1 MRKKKIL
8 FLHVCL
14 GRGGAER
21 LRYILLKNIDKNKY
35 DIKICCIGHKG
46 EIGEQIEK
54 LGYPVDVLGL
64 KYTFKDIGTTLK
76 IAGYLRREK
85 PDILQTSLFD
95 ANFHGRVASLGSG
108 IRYIITEEHSD
119 HYQYKSIKYL
129 PYIVSDF
136 VLSACTKYI
145 VSCSETLRRDIIKKE
160 KLPKHKVVTIKNC
173 IDPSMYDVKENKTA
187 IKNRFSIRDEVVFM
201 TTASLSNRK
210 GHIYLIDAFSEIKK
224 KRKDF
229 KCFFAGDGP
238 LRDELYKKCHE
249 SDLSHNVIF
258 LGNVENIADYLNAS
272 DIFILPSL
280 FEGLPIALIE
290 AMYMGLP
297 CIVTDVGANR
307 ELITHGQNGIVVE
320 PGSKQELE
328 NAILSCLENKDKL
341 SGFGII
347 NRKIAKQ
354 SCMVEGYAAQFYKLW
369 DGLN

>member
-14 GRGGAER
+14 GRGGAEK
-21 LRYILLKNIDKNKY
+21 LRYMLLKNIDRDKY

-54 LGYPVDVLGL
+54 LGYSVDALGL
-64 KYTFKDIGTTLK
+64 RHTFKDILTTLK
-76 IAGYLRREK
+76 IAGYLRKEK

-95 ANFHGRVASLGSG
+95 ANFHGRVASLGLG
-108 IRYIITEEHSD
+108 IPCIITEEHSD
-119 HYQYKSIKYL
+119 HYQYKGIKYL

-136 VLSACTKYI
+136 LLSARAKYI

-160 KLPKHKVVTIKNC
+160 KLPRHKVVTIRNC
-173 IDPSMYDVKENKTA
+173 IDPSMYVVKEERTA
-187 IKNRFSIRDEVVFM
+187 IRNRFSIGDETVFI

-210 GHIYLIDAFSEIKK
+210 GHSYLIDALSEIKK
-224 KRKDF
+224 KGKSF

-238 LRDELYKKCHE
+238 LRNALYKRCQE
-249 SDLSHNVIF
+249 RGLFDNVIF
-258 LGNVENIADYLNAS
+258 LGSVENIADYLKAS
-272 DIFILPSL
+272 DVFILPSI

-297 CIVTDVGANR
+297 CVVTDVGANR
-307 ELITHGQNGIVVE
+307 ELITHEQNGIIVQS
-320 PGSKQELE
+320 GSKQELE

-341 SGFGII
+341 SKFGIT
-347 NRKIAKQ
+347 NRKIAEQ
-354 SCMVEGYAAQFYKLW
+354 SCTVKDYVEQFYKLW
-369 DGLN
+369 DGLG